1 MAANAEVLAES
12 QDVLMNLILWAYQKR
27 ASTAVEPEEGK
38 SRLTVQ
44 CINRCR
50 SLHSYLFIGDL
61 AQFCCIRL
69 KVANCSTDLSVGY
82 VLDIPVGIVICQH
95 KTLALPHRKFPN
107 PSALCLLSKQTW
119 RFEGERFL
127 EGRLGDE
134 NAARPG
140 LNARNE
146 SFHLVSCRKAWFCK
160 KSRRLKSVSSFRAR
174 ARPSRISLTEHPRR
188 REQSCS
194 E

>member
-1 MAANAEVLAES
+1 MGL
-12 QDVLMNLILWAYQKR
+12 
-27 ASTAVEPEEGK
+27 PETPINCRKTRRKQG
-38 SRLTVQ
+38 RLTVQ

-50 SLHSYLFIGDL
+50 SLHCCLFYRRLDPVRSRS
-61 AQFCCIRL
+61 CIRL
-69 KVANCSTDLSVGY
+69 KVENRSTDLSVGY
-82 VLDIPVGIVICQH
+82 VLDTPVGVVICQH
-95 KTLALPHRKFPN
+95 KTLALPHRKFII

-134 NAARPG
+134 NAARPR

-174 ARPSRISLTEHPRR
+174 PRPSRISLTEHPRR